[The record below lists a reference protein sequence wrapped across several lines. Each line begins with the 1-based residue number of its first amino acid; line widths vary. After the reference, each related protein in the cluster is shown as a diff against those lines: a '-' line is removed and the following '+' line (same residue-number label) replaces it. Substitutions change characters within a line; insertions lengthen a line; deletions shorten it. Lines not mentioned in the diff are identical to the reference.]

1 MLTESELKE
10 IIEAIAA
17 LGEKYDAIAM
27 DLLVYKMTH
36 DAKHRNGGYKEL
48 SIWGEWAR
56 QLIVALIA
64 AVLAMIG
71 YNFVFGG

>member
-1 MLTESELKE
+1 MSEKDLGE

-17 LGEKYDAIAM
+17 LSEKYDAIAM
-27 DLLVYKMTH
+27 DLLIYKMTH
-36 DAKHRNGGYKEL
+36 DAKHRSGNFKEL